1 MDNVVSSKSI
11 DQKIRIERFCKRIF
25 ILLLVGLPIIS
36 TVFNL
41 VSWLRYGV
49 DLPYLDDI
57 RPYYQKT
64 AGSLNLHD
72 LFTFSNDT
80 LYPVGM
86 ALDSLAFRWLS
97 GNSIAYQAVSMTLVL
112 GGILFVLWKLLD
124 YCLED
129 KLLCAAAFSSSLLM
143 LQPASYWGLQN
154 MAYHQV
160 LPLLMILSA
169 SLVSVSRLG
178 TKSKCLIGAIL
189 AATSGLTYISGAFA
203 FLAFSMAMIIRE
215 LVLVKKSPQ
224 IIVMAISMLVPSVIT
239 SLAQG
244 WVIVAQHGVHRADT
258 QMAYPWDADFW
269 LFTLAKVGRS
279 LYLGDMFPHLSLI
292 LSSIGLVLLF
302 LIPAL
307 CLMLSRKCGSYSALG
322 RVSSIAVPI
331 FSAILVYLVLVA
343 AGRANFH
350 PAGITSGI
358 ELFKFSFGRF
368 HFFWVCV
375 AWPLVIAFVFALIEK
390 TDKVFP
396 VTLVVVMCFGSVALF
411 FGTKITAHDEYYK
424 QTYDMRVANLACL
437 NKGNEGG
444 VAFQCPGVYP
454 GKDMQAILRYANF
467 MDASFA
473 GLASVSQVAFGAPGA
488 IYEMTADGFDLQNL
502 QMNGSTGEMISGTDP
517 MIILNQAKLGA
528 LSSCQ
533 LLQVRVRLEAKIDD
547 LAQLFYIP
555 TGESLSEANS
565 SVKPVSVGVNDLKFQ
580 IASKK
585 GFFGYLRFDPVM
597 APQNIA
603 VRNIEVRCLYDKSSS
618 EQTSG
623 G

>member
-1 MDNVVSSKSI
+1 MNNVISSKGI
-11 DQKIRIERFCKRIF
+11 DQKMRPEQFYKRIL
-25 ILLLVGLPIIS
+25 ILVLVGLPILS
-36 TVFNL
+36 ALFNL
-41 VSWLRYGV
+41 VAWLRYGV
-49 DLPYLDDI
+49 DLPYWDDI
-57 RPYYQKT
+57 RPYHQKT

-80 LYPVGM
+80 LYPLGM

-97 GNSIAYQAVSMTLVL
+97 GNSIAYQAISMCLVL
-112 GGILFVLWKLLD
+112 GSILFVVWKLLH
-124 YCLED
+124 YCLKD
-129 KLLCAAAFSSSLLM
+129 KLLTAAAFSSSLLM

-169 SLVSVSRLG
+169 SLVSVGRLG
-178 TKSKCLIGAIL
+178 TKTKCLIGAML
-189 AATSGLTYISGAFA
+189 ATASGLTYISGAFA
-203 FLAFSMAMIIRE
+203 FLAFSTAMIIHE
-215 LVLVKKSPQ
+215 LFRIKKSPQ
-224 IIVMAISMLVPSVIT
+224 INAMAMSMLVPSVMTCI
-239 SLAQG
+239 AQG
-244 WVIVAQHGVHRADT
+244 WVIVMQHGVHRADT
-258 QMAYPWDADFW
+258 KMAYPWDADFW
-269 LFTLAKVGRS
+269 IFTLAKVGRS
-279 LYLGDMFPHLSLI
+279 LYLGDMFPYLSLTVA
-292 LSSIGLVLLF
+292 SIGLLLLI
-302 LIPAL
+302 LIPTL
-307 CLMLSRKCGSYSALG
+307 CLLLSRKFDDSSALG

-350 PAGITSGI
+350 PAGITPGI

-368 HFFWVCV
+368 HFFWVCA
-375 AWPLVIAFVFALIEK
+375 AWPLVLAFVFALVEK
-390 TDKVFP
+390 ANKVFP

-424 QTYDMRVANLACL
+424 QTYDIRVANMACL

-444 VAFQCPGVYP
+444 VPFQCAGVYP
-454 GKDMQAILRYANF
+454 GIDMQAILRYASF

-473 GLASVSQVAFGAPGA
+473 GLATVSQVAFGAPGA
-488 IYEMTADGFDLQNL
+488 IYEMRADGFDLQNL
-502 QMNGSTGEMISGTDP
+502 EVNGSAGEMISGTDP

-528 LSSCQ
+528 LNSCQ
-533 LLQVRVRLEAKIDD
+533 LLQVRVRLEAEIDD
-547 LAQLFYIP
+547 LAQLFYAP
-555 TGESLSEANS
+555 TGESLSEVNS
-565 SVKPVSVGVNDLKFQ
+565 SVKPVAIGVNDLKFQ

-585 GFFGYLRFDPVM
+585 GFVGYLRFDPVM
-597 APQNIA
+597 AVQNIA